1 MSSSR
6 RFEVTSQILGKGLII
21 WGSDFDITFQ
31 RPDGIVLKWTWRIA
45 SATSPAKWHEEHV
58 KEAVDA
64 ATDWAGQLIEDDLDD
79 SDDAEPD
86 TDEPDFVDPAPDAK
100 WITFVTEHG
109 EVLGFQIIKEL
120 S

>member
-1 MSSSR
+1 MGLTR

-31 RPDGIVLKWTWRIA
+31 RPDGVVLKWTWRIA

-58 KEAVDA
+58 REAVDA
-64 ATDWAGQLIEDDLDD
+64 ATVMPGYLYDGDDED

-86 TDEPDFVDPAPDAK
+86 TDDPDFVDPAPDAK

-120 S
+120 P